1 MIIDFAH
8 YQDGRR
14 RDEGAVPLAEAAAR
28 SRQGGFVWLGLF
40 EPGEE
45 ELAQVRDTFGL
56 HELAVEDAQ
65 NLHTRPKIESYDQ
78 DVQLVIL
85 RTARYDDAAA
95 EEVEFGQISIFLA
108 PAFVITVRQGAA
120 SELHGARQRLEQ
132 RPELLAAGSPA
143 ALWAILDQVVDDYA
157 PVVAGLDHDIDQI
170 EATVFSG
177 AAAPTERIYSLR
189 REATDFYRA
198 VHPLL
203 AVVVTTIER
212 ATEAP
217 QLQPYIRDVH
227 DHLLLVN
234 EEVAA
239 QRDLLGTVLEANM
252 AVISVEQ
259 TKVSVQQN
267 STIEQLTILAT
278 VFLPLTFVT
287 GFFGQNFGWLVRH
300 QDSFAAF
307 AIYGIG
313 GLVVPLALLFVWLRR
328 RAAHTGTA
336 GALHDTSSPNRN
348 QTIARRHEPGDLRP
362 SPASPLPLSGL
373 LGLLPYLTS
382 CAQRG
387 PGADPGNIQDPPLLT
402 PPVPLRATRAGTEP
416 RQRPTAAITARSS
429 MASAQR
435 GPGPNPGNTA
445 TPPAG

>member
-239 QRDLLGTVLEANM
+239 ERDLLGTVLEANM

-267 STIEQLTILAT
+267 SIIEQLTILAT

-328 RAAHTGTA
+328 RMPH
-336 GALHDTSSPNRN
+336 
-348 QTIARRHEPGDLRP
+348 
-362 SPASPLPLSGL
+362 AS
-373 LGLLPYLTS
+373 
-382 CAQRG
+382 
-387 PGADPGNIQDPPLLT
+387 
-402 PPVPLRATRAGTEP
+402 
-416 RQRPTAAITARSS
+416 TAAA
-429 MASAQR
+429 
-435 GPGPNPGNTA
+435 PYHN
-445 TPPAG
+445 